1 MTITSDKVTFFINPP
16 EGEILK
22 SFNVLDQKI
31 VFKTHLFC
39 KNILLS
45 LRKLRQLTYNT
56 KTYIYIYIY
65 IHTSLHS
72 NKKNPQNAHQRH
84 NKMKYY

>member
-65 IHTSLHS
+65 IYIYTHFTT
-72 NKKNPQNAHQRH
+72 Q
-84 NKMKYY
+84 